1 MPKDIID
8 YSHTII
14 YKIYCKD
21 TTITDLYI
29 GHTTNFIKRKY
40 QHKTCCNSNNK
51 LKIYETIRS
60 NGGWEN
66 WDMVEIAKYNCKDST
81 EARIKEQEHY
91 DILKASLNI
100 NPPYV
105 DKKKY
110 FCTICNVQCVYPSSY
125 KTHIESTK
133 HKNNQNT
140 TAEQF
145 VTDLSPKISKNFYC
159 ELCDYTTCKNADYKK
174 HLQTLKHQNRAN
186 ETFETG
192 LKQNVAKNLQ
202 CICGISFNNRTTLWR
217 HKKKC
222 GLENNECVDNKPSG
236 KDNLNATLNLIT
248 PELVMELIKDNKELK
263 QIILEQNNTI
273 NNLVKNGT
281 TQANHNTNSLNNNNN
296 NSNNKTFN
304 LQFFLNETCKD
315 AMNIMDFVDSIKL
328 QLSDLE
334 KVGEIG
340 YTQGIS
346 NIITTNLKALDVT
359 QRPVHCTD
367 KKRETMYIKDEN
379 KWEKEDEQ
387 NTKLRKVIR
396 RVVNKNMRLLPVFRE
411 KYPEYNNSSSKIS
424 DKYDKIALE
433 ATGGF
438 GGDDKEKEE
447 KIIHNI
453 SKCVII
459 DKYVDEN

>member
-8 YSHTII
+8 YSQTII

-21 TTITDLYI
+21 TTITDVYI

-40 QHKTCCNSNNK
+40 QHKICCNSNTK

-66 WDMVEIAKYNCKDST
+66 WDMVEIAKYNCKDAT

-91 DILKASLNI
+91 DILKTSLNI

-105 DKKKY
+105 DKTKY
-110 FCTICNVQCVYPSSY
+110 FCTICNVQCVNPSNY
-125 KTHIESTK
+125 KKHIESMK
-133 HKNNQNT
+133 HKNNQNN
-140 TAEQF
+140 TAEPF
-145 VTDLSPKISKNFYC
+145 VTNLSPKSSEKFHC
-159 ELCDYTTCKNADYKK
+159 EFCDYSTCRKSQYTR
-174 HLQTLKHQNRAN
+174 HLSTDKHQIRTN
-186 ETFETG
+186 ETFET
-192 LKQNVAKNLQ
+192 KMQPNSSEKFQ
-202 CICGISFNNRTTLWR
+202 CLCGISFNNRTTLWR

-222 GLENNECVDNKPSG
+222 SFEKNYDEDNNQKGSSLSDK
-236 KDNLNATLNLIT
+236 
-248 PELVMELIKDNKELK
+248 ELI
-263 QIILEQNNTI
+263 IM
-273 NNLVKNGT
+273 LVKQNT
-281 TQANHNTNSLNNNNN
+281 ELMDMLKNTSSTQANNNTNSLNNSNN

-396 RVVNKNMRLLPVFRE
+396 RVANKNMRLLPVFRE

>member
-8 YSHTII
+8 YSQTII

-21 TTITDLYI
+21 STIADVYI
-29 GHTTNFIKRKY
+29 GHTTNFVKRKY
-40 QHKTCCNSNNK
+40 QHKICCNSNK

-66 WDMVEIAKYNCKDST
+66 WDMVEIAKYNCKDAT
-81 EARIKEQEHY
+81 EARIKEQEHFEEV
-91 DILKASLNI
+91 KTSLNT
-100 NPPYV
+100 NPSNY
-105 DKKKY
+105 KK
-110 FCTICNVQCVYPSSY
+110 
-125 KTHIESTK
+125 HIESIKHIKNLNNATEPIVTK
-133 HKNNQNT
+133 M
-140 TAEQF
+140 
-145 VTDLSPKISKNFYC
+145 SPKISKNLHC
-159 ELCDYTTCKNADYKK
+159 ELCDYTTCKNSDYKK
-174 HLQTLKHQNRAN
+174 HLQTLKHQNREN

-192 LKQNVAKNLQ
+192 SKQNVAKNLQ
-202 CICGISFNNRTTLWR
+202 CICGVSFNNRTTLWR

-222 GLENNECVDNKPSG
+222 NFEKNCDDNNNEEEKSLSDK
-236 KDNLNATLNLIT
+236 
-248 PELVMELIKDNKELK
+248 ELI
-263 QIILEQNNTI
+263 IM
-273 NNLVKNGT
+273 LVKQNT
-281 TQANHNTNSLNNNNN
+281 ELMDMLKNTSSNQANNNTNSLNNN
-296 NSNNKTFN
+296 NNKTFN

-396 RVVNKNMRLLPVFRE
+396 RVANKNMRLLPVFRE